1 MQEEKEKRKEE
12 KKRAESELT
21 TLFKPVITQQTIA
34 AGQSNV
40 SSSIESLKDIRLV

>member
-12 KKRAESELT
+12 KKLAEVELQ

-34 AGQSNV
+34 AGP
-40 SSSIESLKDIRLV
+40 